1 MLFYYTNMNYSFYC
15 CYLIRSLKEGQENKI
30 YVGSTPNPIKR
41 LRQHNGEITQGAYTT
56 RRHRPWEFVMIIY
69 GFPSKIHALQ
79 FEWAW
84 QKPLRSRHVKKV
96 RSDHSE
102 WIGNVR
108 HAKLMLNKIWT
119 AQMLL
124 NTAPFCS
131 LPLKLRFL
139 LPNTQALF
147 FDNSRLAKHIQSSVG
162 SIENLMQD
170 VQAKEALAASN
181 LESAPNTLPCFIC
194 ASLITKENT
203 LDYIYCTYCHIHLH
217 IICAAKIWTGPDE
230 LIPTQGNCPGCNQAL
245 IWGDAIQLS
254 KSASSLTAAK

>member
-1 MLFYYTNMNYSFYC
+1 
-15 CYLIRSLKEGQENKI
+15 
-30 YVGSTPNPIKR
+30 
-41 LRQHNGEITQGAYTT
+41 
-56 RRHRPWEFVMIIY
+56 MIIY

-96 RSDHSE
+96 KGDHVE

-124 NTAPFCS
+124 STAPFCS

-147 FDNSRLAKHIQSSVG
+147 FDNSRLASHIQSSVG
-162 SIENLMQD
+162 PIED
-170 VQAKEALAASN
+170 
-181 LESAPNTLPCFIC
+181 
-194 ASLITKENT
+194 LIKENEAKGM
-203 LDYIYCTYCHIHLH
+203 YIRNGI
-217 IICAAKIWTGPDE
+217 
-230 LIPTQGNCPGCNQAL
+230 QAL
-245 IWGDAIQLS
+245 
-254 KSASSLTAAK
+254 LTLKYDWFFRGTSNI